1 MMYLYKH
8 WHAYKLIFD
17 YLHFSISMKLYT
29 AYPCILLVLLQ
40 VRVSIGQLGCEK
52 RLSYFI

>member
-8 WHAYKLIFD
+8 CHTYKLTFD
-17 YLHFSISMKLYT
+17 YLHFSIRVKLYT

-40 VRVSIGQLGCEK
+40 VKVSIGQLGCEK
-52 RLSYFI
+52 D